1 LWLCHVRIRLT
12 LSPPP
17 LFIKLPSLQSSHTTK
32 EKEKRI
38 EEEEEEEEEEV
49 EEEVH
54 ATVHITT
61 TYVEFSRSPC
71 GLKITI
77 FF

>member
-38 EEEEEEEEEEV
+38 EEEEEV

>member
-38 EEEEEEEEEEV
+38 EEEEEEV